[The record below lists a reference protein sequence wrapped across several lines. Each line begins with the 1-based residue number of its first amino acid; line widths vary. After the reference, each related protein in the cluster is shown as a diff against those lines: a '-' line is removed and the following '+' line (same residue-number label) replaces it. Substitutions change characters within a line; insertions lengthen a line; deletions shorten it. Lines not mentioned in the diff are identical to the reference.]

1 MTKFYTESQTLAAV
15 ARLTR
20 VRLIAYVEA
29 EIIAPV
35 QSSQGP
41 VYRPIDLARL
51 ELLCD
56 LADEYR
62 LDTEALGVVI
72 SLIDQLHGV
81 RAELRTVLRA
91 VDDLPEDTRARIGEQ
106 LRLARSAG

>member
-1 MTKFYTESQTLAAV
+1 VTQFYTEKQTLAAV

-20 VRLIAYVEA
+20 VRLVSYVEA
-29 EIIAPV
+29 EIVAPV
-35 QSSQGP
+35 HSPEGP
-41 VYRPIDLARL
+41 VFRPMDLARL

-62 LDTEALGVVI
+62 LETEALAVVI
-72 SLIDQLHGV
+72 SLVDQLHGV

-91 VDDLPEDTRARIGEQ
+91 LEDLPDDTRARISEH
-106 LRLARSAG
+106 LRQARSTG